1 MRKNIFSK
9 ILVAL
14 AVIMLPLALN
24 SCDEQDNYPR

>member
-24 SCDEQDNYPR
+24 RKVYMPAC